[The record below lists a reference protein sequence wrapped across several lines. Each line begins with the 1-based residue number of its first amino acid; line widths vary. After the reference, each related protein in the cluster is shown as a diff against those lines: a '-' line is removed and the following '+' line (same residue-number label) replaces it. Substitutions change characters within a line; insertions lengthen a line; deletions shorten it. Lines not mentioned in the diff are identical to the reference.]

1 MSSLAFQGK
10 GEVTADMYSYLE
22 GTLRRITASSNFP
35 YIVADNIGAEIGDDV
50 NIQIGEEV
58 KTYTVTAINQS
69 MNNLGEGIRFTMT
82 SSLII
87 TMRVRRFRH
96 SDKIY

>member
-1 MSSLAFQGK
+1 MEIKKKCLLLLFQGK

-22 GTLRRITASSNFP
+22 GTPPQNNGEVAIS

-58 KTYTVTAINQS
+58 KNLHCNCYQS
-69 MNNLGEGIRFTMT
+69 VHEQSG
-82 SSLII
+82 
-87 TMRVRRFRH
+87 
-96 SDKIY
+96 